1 MGLREED
8 ALEESK
14 VVAGNVGNDVIDS
27 DSDEDE
33 EAQGSSNL
41 RKKRRGSQTSCAS
54 MIWYRICHILRVV
67 YRTYTSPDV
76 RSFVLFNL
84 MMIISSFY
92 IAMSMTNW
100 NGISRLE
107 DEENGKSSSSDSAR
121 FSLTN
126 TWVLIVSQW
135 SFVVLYFFTLEVFS
149 GNSSSSSIS
158 EVSPTPI
165 EMNNPMMIGDEDL

>member
-1 MGLREED
+1 
-8 ALEESK
+8 
-14 VVAGNVGNDVIDS
+14 
-27 DSDEDE
+27 
-33 EAQGSSNL
+33 
-41 RKKRRGSQTSCAS
+41 
-54 MIWYRICHILRVV
+54 
-67 YRTYTSPDV
+67 
-76 RSFVLFNL
+76 
-84 MMIISSFY
+84 
-92 IAMSMTNW
+92 MSMTNW